1 MNYYLPRSI
10 APIVQY
16 QPGLQAGARGKC
28 PSQVWVKSFF
38 IPFFFILLRVLPI
51 CIFIGPPYSPVE
63 DLDIFLRVQI
73 ASPIHAAVLLSA
85 IHSVLPPTLRAA
97 NVSQEEEEANRYRSY
112 PMGHRP
118 QSLACGARR
127 GKTRGREVEEGQEST
142 ERGIRSPSSL
152 SHETRAERDGL
163 PGMGTSSSLSASEAA
178 AAPAEG
184 RRWDGTCRQGLGT
197 NMGRGMETSSSL
209 LTRSK
214 APNRTILTFQ
224 QRVVAFHIHDETNV
238 ASHRTWNHMLT

>member
-1 MNYYLPRSI
+1 
-10 APIVQY
+10 
-16 QPGLQAGARGKC
+16 
-28 PSQVWVKSFF
+28 
-38 IPFFFILLRVLPI
+38 
-51 CIFIGPPYSPVE
+51 
-63 DLDIFLRVQI
+63 
-73 ASPIHAAVLLSA
+73 
-85 IHSVLPPTLRAA
+85 
-97 NVSQEEEEANRYRSY
+97 
-112 PMGHRP
+112 MGHWP

-127 GKTRGREVEEGQEST
+127 GKPRGREVEEGQEST
-142 ERGIRSPSSL
+142 GRGIRTPL

-197 NMGRGMETSSSL
+197 NMGHGMETSAS

-224 QRVVAFHIHDETNV
+224 QRVVAFHVHDETCCIPQNMK
-238 ASHRTWNHMLT
+238 SHAHIRSQSISSGCSTSLSDTQAFQQSSSLT